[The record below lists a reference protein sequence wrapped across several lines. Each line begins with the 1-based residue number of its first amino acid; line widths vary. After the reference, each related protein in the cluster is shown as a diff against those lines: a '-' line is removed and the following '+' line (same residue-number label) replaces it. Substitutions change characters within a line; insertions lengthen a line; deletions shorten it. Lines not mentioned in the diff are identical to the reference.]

1 MQKNAL
7 EKKELK
13 EITCNNAY
21 NKLNFN
27 PNSEIESPQIQDGIN
42 NLFPSIF
49 SGKVIIASLPS

>member
-13 EITCNNAY
+13 EITCNNTY

-27 PNSEIESPQIQDGIN
+27 PNSEIESTQIQNGIN
-42 NLFPSIF
+42 N
-49 SGKVIIASLPS
+49 